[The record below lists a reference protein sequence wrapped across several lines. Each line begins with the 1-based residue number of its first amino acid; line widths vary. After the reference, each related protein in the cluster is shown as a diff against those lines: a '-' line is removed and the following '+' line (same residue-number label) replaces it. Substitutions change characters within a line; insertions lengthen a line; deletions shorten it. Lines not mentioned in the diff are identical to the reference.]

1 MRSLLLVAC
10 VLSGCGGDDTV
21 DPSEATES
29 DLYGIWTSD
38 VTPGANASGISFRAS
53 GVFHPELVG
62 KHDVYA
68 MYDRSDTNQFID
80 EVGTYRVAGGVL
92 YRTPVWHNGA
102 TGQFSE
108 YERDLYAIARGGALS
123 LEGDDI
129 STPMA
134 NYNALADCNLG
145 VHDGWRTHSVQRATY
160 VGRNQVGGNPVSV
173 QFFDGALMGTFQ
185 NLVFSYDGDCIPEV
199 DGADLVGGT
208 SLVPTNGGLHALVG
222 YGVGD
227 ARLVKYAK
235 LTTSKLP
242 MPTPQELP
250 VMARDLVDWA
260 DVGGTLMMVASATA
274 PMIVGADGTTIA
286 LPADAPQAFSPK
298 ALIDVGGH
306 PALVGLGFTP
316 GGYLWLL
323 EYTGSGWTQT
333 QVPSGTNQAYVNAAS
348 HGDDVYIV
356 HTISGDNGGKPRVLF
371 LTRRI
376 GGVWKEPLAIGAGA
390 VPQIFVG
397 DDGVVH
403 VTSSYEFSQIEHGG
417 HYARIEGDSVTT
429 WVVPPGAL
437 AHDPFAFI
445 APPVASVDSDVLAIG
460 WASNVTLKRPGERDE
475 RKVPLTI
482 TIEGTGRVT
491 SNDGVVNCSQTCTVD
506 IEVGRALLLRAD
518 PLPIDSP
525 FSYDDNT
532 REYVFRTTTSSG
544 VEAVS
549 FRF

>member
-1 MRSLLLVAC
+1 MRPLLFAAV
-10 VLSGCGGDDTV
+10 VLIGCDGDTV
-21 DPSEATES
+21 DPSEATAS
-29 DLYGIWTSD
+29 DLYGIWSSD

-68 MYDRSDTNQFID
+68 MYDRSDTNQFLD

-92 YRTPVWHNGA
+92 YRLPVWRNGA
-102 TGQFSE
+102 TGAFSE
-108 YERDLYAIARGGALS
+108 YARDLFAIARGGALS
-123 LEGDDI
+123 MEGDDPSI
-129 STPMA
+129 PMA
-134 NYNALADCNLG
+134 TYNALADCSLQAQN
-145 VHDGWRTHSVQRATY
+145 GWRTYSVQRATY

-199 DGADLVGGT
+199 DGNSLGGT
-208 SLVPTNGGLHALVG
+208 ALVPTSNGMHALVG

-227 ARLVKYAK
+227 TSLVKYAK

-242 MPTPQELP
+242 IPAPQETP
-250 VMARDLVDWA
+250 VMARDLMDWA
-260 DVGGTLMMVASATA
+260 DVGGALMMLVSAT
-274 PMIVGADGTTIA
+274 PPTIVGVDGTTIA
-286 LPADAPQAFSPK
+286 LPADAPQAFSPT
-298 ALIDVGGH
+298 ALIDLGGR

-316 GGYLWLL
+316 GASLWLL

-333 QVPSGTNQAYVNAAS
+333 QVPSATNPAYVNAAS

-356 HTISGDNGGKPRVLF
+356 HTMSGDNGGKPRVLF

-376 GGVWKEPLAIGAGA
+376 GGAWQEPLAIGAGA
-390 VPQIFVG
+390 KPEIFVD

-403 VTSSYEFSQIEHGG
+403 VTSSYELSQIDSGG
-417 HYARIEGDSVTT
+417 HYARIEGDTVST
-429 WVVPPGAL
+429 WVVPPGPIG
-437 AHDPFAFI
+437 HDPFASI
-445 APPVASVDSDVLAIG
+445 APPVASLDAGVLAIG
-460 WASNVTLKRPGERDE
+460 WASNVALKRPGERDE

-491 SNDGVVNCSQTCTVD
+491 SNDGVVDCSQTCTVD
-506 IEVGRALLLRAD
+506 IEVGRALLLHAD
-518 PLPIDSP
+518 PIPIDSP
-525 FSYDDNT
+525 NSYDENT
-532 REYVFRTTTSSG
+532 RAYVFRTTTSSS
-544 VEAVS
+544 VEPVS